1 MHSTG
6 KNRRYSLFIGHLL
19 ILKRHSNIHWVQ
31 IHTVIPFIIRTVKF
45 IESKYIYRYQGPGVG
60 EWGEGMRSWYLMR
73 TEFQFRKV
81 KIWGDR

>member
-1 MHSTG
+1 M
-6 KNRRYSLFIGHLL
+6 
-19 ILKRHSNIHWVQ
+19 Q

-60 EWGEGMRSWYLMR
+60 ECREGMRSWYLMR
-73 TEFQFRKV
+73 TEVQFRKV